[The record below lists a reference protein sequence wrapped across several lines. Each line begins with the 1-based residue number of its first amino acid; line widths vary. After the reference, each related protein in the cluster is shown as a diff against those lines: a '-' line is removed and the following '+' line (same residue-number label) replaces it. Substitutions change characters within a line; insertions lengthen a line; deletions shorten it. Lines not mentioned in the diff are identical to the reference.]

1 MQGYY
6 VSMVVQGKRTQQ
18 SPQSYFTSSLTL
30 IEETSFNPNCTD
42 TLQLKDYVFHAG
54 IIVLGPQKINC
65 ALQSTVV

>member
-42 TLQLKDYVFHAG
+42 TLQLKDYVFHADDAPG
-54 IIVLGPQKINC
+54 SDL
-65 ALQSTVV
+65 LFSTTSDFV